1 MAIGSKQN
9 SKIAVWVVTPNGLR
23 LARRLQQR
31 WLSADVFCSRR
42 LATHNRAAGAKVF
55 DGLREAL
62 AEHFHHFRAHI
73 FIMATGIVVRSI
85 APHLRHKTVDPAVVV
100 VDDRG
105 RFAISLTCG
114 HLGGAN
120 VLAHQTAACLDAVP
134 VITTAT
140 DINRKAA
147 IDVLAT
153 DRGLKIE
160 NPEGIKA
167 VNMAL
172 LTDEPVRLHD
182 PDGWLQHLLPNA
194 VSYHADPSLA
204 ASASGDASRPGVWI
218 DDTICDFGPH
228 ILVLRPP
235 SLVAGIGCN
244 RNTPQ
249 EEIRGLL
256 DQILEQFGLACASL
270 CSIASID
277 LKADEE
283 GLCALAA
290 TIDLPLHFFTSQE
303 LARVENIQTP
313 SAAVAK
319 HVGVP
324 SVCEAAA
331 ILASRNG
338 RLIVP
343 KHSTKNVTV
352 AIARKASISSVSD
365 PAIRS
370 ICPDAPGRY

>member
-1 MAIGSKQN
+1 MAIGSKPN

-23 LARRLQQR
+23 LSRRLQQR
-31 WLSADVFCSRR
+31 WPSAVVFCSRR
-42 LATHNRAAGAKVF
+42 LSTHKRAVRAKVF
-55 DGLREAL
+55 DGLPEAL

-85 APHLRHKTVDPAVVV
+85 APQVRHKTVDPAVVV

-105 RFAISLTCG
+105 RFAISLISG
-114 HLGGAN
+114 HISGAN
-120 VLAHQTAACLDAVP
+120 MLAHQTAVCLDATP

-140 DINRKAA
+140 DINNKPA
-147 IDVLAT
+147 IDVLAV

-172 LTDEPVRLHD
+172 LTDEPLRLHD
-182 PDGWLQHLLPNA
+182 PDGWLQQLLPNA
-194 VSYHADPSLA
+194 VAFHADPSTGV
-204 ASASGDASRPGVWI
+204 SASENPSRPGVWI
-218 DDTICDFGPH
+218 NDTICDFGPH

-244 RNTPQ
+244 RNTSR
-249 EEIRGLL
+249 EEIRDLL
-256 DQILEQFGLACASL
+256 YQILEQFGLACASL
-270 CSIASID
+270 CSLASID

-303 LARVENIQTP
+303 LARVEDIQTP
-313 SAAVAK
+313 SATVFK

-352 AIARKASISSVSD
+352 AIARKVSISSV
-365 PAIRS
+365 
-370 ICPDAPGRY
+370 